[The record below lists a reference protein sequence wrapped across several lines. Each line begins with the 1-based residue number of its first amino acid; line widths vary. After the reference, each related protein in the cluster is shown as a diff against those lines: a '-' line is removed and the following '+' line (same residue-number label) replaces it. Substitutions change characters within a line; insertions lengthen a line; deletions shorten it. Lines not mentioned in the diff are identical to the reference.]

1 MTKAVKTSVRYI
13 TMQTTL
19 VVQPCVVWFSL
30 TSTSNAY
37 LLQTYIY
44 FSENP
49 LLFLLTYQFSLPDF
63 SLLPYRHPD
72 LAIQQP
78 LLQS

>member
-1 MTKAVKTSVRYI
+1 MTKAAKTTSVRYV

-19 VVQPCVVWFSL
+19 VQPCVVWFSL
-30 TSTSNAY
+30 SSTSNAY

-72 LAIQQP
+72 LAVQQP